1 MNKFLFVLVLI
12 ILFVYSF
19 KFIINHENMST
30 AYGLS
35 CDDRVNAIKTD
46 TEVRKEILDQIGI
59 DTNYYIHNSDDLEL
73 PGDPFG
79 DTKYRRVGTKTK
91 KKCYGEMKHIE
102 TGINGTLSDIM
113 SAAECEQISH
123 DLDNIS
129 FDANYFNRINND
141 KSNHPYGCLIVKK
154 GTKMA
159 YNDDKKNK
167 FESSNKKKT
176 VCRFSKNKETNDLED
191 SNMIT
196 GMFPEYVDINTYNG
210 KFKEKLTRKGLLD
223 ELDGFLKTVYFKDP
237 ISESTKYGVNYLRD
251 GCGIETYD

>member
-1 MNKFLFVLVLI
+1 MNKFLFVLALI

-19 KFIINHENMST
+19 KYIINHENMVT

-35 CDDRVNAIKTD
+35 CDDGVNAIKTD
-46 TEVRKEILDQIGI
+46 NEVRRELLNQSGI
-59 DTNYYIHNSDDLEL
+59 QNNYYIHNSDDLEL

-102 TGINGTLSDIM
+102 TGINGTLSDII
-113 SAAECEQISH
+113 SASECEQISY

-129 FDANYFNRINND
+129 FDAKYFDRFTND
-141 KSNHPYGCLIVKK
+141 KTKHQYGCVIVKNGK
-154 GTKMA
+154 KMA
-159 YNDDKKNK
+159 YNDHKNNK
-167 FESSNKKKT
+167 LTSSDGKKT
-176 VCRFSKNKETNDLED
+176 VCKFSKNNETSDLED

-196 GMFPEYVDINTYNG
+196 GMFPKHEPIDTYNN
-210 KFKEKLTRKGLLD
+210 KFKEKQTRMGLID

-237 ISESTKYGVNYLRD
+237 INESTKYGVNYLRD